1 MWEEFMKPLRLA
13 VASTTVALVT
23 LGGSSL
29 LGQEGVLKYRW
40 NKGDVLRYRIVTQTN
55 AAMTGIPGMGEMTVN
70 TTLTQVQQ
78 MTTQEVA
85 ADGSAT
91 IQNKFESVK
100 METATP
106 MGSYAYDS
114 AAPPQNTAD
123 PVIASMASSMGA
135 LVGESITL
143 VMSPDGSIQK
153 MEGMT
158 RIMEKVKQSTPQAA
172 GFGLGLDSVLSD
184 DAMKGTFGQN
194 FGHFPATPVKP
205 GDTWK
210 HDLSMPNPFG
220 IMKLAT
226 TFSVKGVETTGGKEL
241 VRIASTSTITATAG
255 DKAPPMPVPMT
266 IQFNDGTGD
275 GELIFDRKLGRNQR
289 ASFNTTLPLS
299 MSMTGPDGS
308 QMSIQ
313 ALTKTTTTM
322 ELIEK

>member
-1 MWEEFMKPLRLA
+1 MKPLRLA
-13 VASTTVALVT
+13 VGTAVMAIVT
-23 LGGSSL
+23 LAGSSL

-40 NKGDVLRYRIVTQTN
+40 NKGEVLRYRVVTQTN
-55 AAMTGIPGMGEMTVN
+55 AAMTGIPGMGEMTVSN
-70 TTLTQVQQ
+70 TMTQVQQ
-78 MTTQEVA
+78 LTTQEVA
-85 ADGSAT
+85 ADGAAT

-114 AAPPQNTAD
+114 TAPPQNAAD
-123 PVIASMASSMGA
+123 PVIASMASTMGA

-158 RIMEKVKQSTPQAA
+158 RIMEKVKKSNPQTA
-172 GFGLGLDSVLSD
+172 GFGMGLDSMLSD
-184 DAMKGTFGQN
+184 EAMKGMFGQN
-194 FGHFPATPVKP
+194 FGHLPATPVKP

-210 HDLSMPNPFG
+210 HDLTMPNPFG
-220 IMKLAT
+220 IMSFAT
-226 TFSVKGVETTGGKEL
+226 TFSVKGVETTGGKDL
-241 VRIASTSTITATAG
+241 VRIASTSTIKATAG
-255 DKAPPMPVPMT
+255 DKAPPMPMPMT
-266 IQFNDGTGD
+266 IQFSDGTGD
-275 GELIFDRKLGRNQR
+275 GELVFDRKLGRNQR

>member
-13 VASTTVALVT
+13 VASAAVALVT

-78 MTTQEVA
+78 LTTQEVA
-85 ADGSAT
+85 ADGTAT

-158 RIMEKVKQSTPQAA
+158 RIMEKMKQNAPQAA

-184 DAMKGTFGQN
+184 DAMKGMFGQN

-220 IMKLAT
+220 IMHLAT

-241 VRIASTSTITATAG
+241 VRIASTSTIKATAG

-275 GELIFDRKLGRNQR
+275 GEMIFDRKLGRNQR